1 MDWQALILTL
11 KLDLVVCTVLVLIG
25 IPLAYW
31 LSFWRWRLKFLLE
44 AVIALPLVLPP
55 TVLGFYMLLAMGPR
69 SPLGKLYGWAWGR
82 GLPFTF
88 EGLVLASVIYSLPFM
103 VQPVAAAFGAVDP
116 KLLEAS
122 AVLGASRVRTF
133 LRVVLPLST
142 TGLLTGVVLTFAH
155 TLGEFGVVLMVG
167 GNIPGQTRTVSI
179 SIYDNVQALDYSA
192 AGQTSLVLLIASF
205 FILCLVYAFNRGSTV
220 LWPARR

>member
-11 KLDLVVCTVLVLIG
+11 KLDLVVCAVLVLIG

-31 LSFWRWRLKFLLE
+31 LSFCRWRLKFLFE

-69 SPLGKLYGWAWGR
+69 SPLGKLYGWAWGH

-142 TGLLTGVVLTFAH
+142 TGLLTGLVLTFAH

-205 FILCLVYAFNRGSTV
+205 VILCLVYAFNRGSTV

>member
-1 MDWQALILTL
+1 MDWQDLILAL
-11 KLDLVVCTVLVLIG
+11 KLDLVVCALLVLIG

-31 LSFWRWRLKFLLE
+31 LSFCRWRLKFLFE
-44 AVIALPLVLPP
+44 AIIALPLVLPP

-69 SPLGKLYGWAWGR
+69 SPLGKLYGWAWGS

-88 EGLVLASVIYSLPFM
+88 EGLALGSVIYSLPFM
-103 VQPVAAAFGAVDP
+103 VQPVAASFGAVDP

-133 LRVVLPLST
+133 LRVVLPLSA
-142 TGLLTGVVLTFAH
+142 TGLLTGLVLTFAH

-179 SIYDNVQALDYSA
+179 SIYDNVEALDYSS

-205 FILCLVYAFNRGSTV
+205 VILCLVYAFNRGRTV
-220 LWPARR
+220 FWPAQR